1 MIDYVITFPFH
12 QEEEI
17 MKRDW
22 KRKVGVALVLALI
35 LLCVPLFAQKTK
47 ISLAGWG
54 PGEETFKPSWAMF
67 KQAFEAQN
75 PSITLELIGIPY
87 ENLRDQLIVRA
98 QSGTAPDLAQVDSAI
113 DLEMAALGFLQPL
126 DNLLSAQTKSNVMKA
141 LLDASMYK
149 GQIYALPQSPVAYV
163 LYCNTDLAKKAGF
176 SKPPATIDELTKQ
189 ATAISKL
196 GQDAKGNKLWGF
208 SPDTARWLVATYD
221 FLPFFYNFGGREF
234 DAGGNVTINSPA
246 GVATLAW
253 YQQLAKAGVLG
264 PAGSDVREMRNLFS
278 QGDIGFYVDNPGGR
292 GIIRDQSG
300 MGKDFDKYYTI
311 TTFPTKASSKH
322 LGLYYAHSFV
332 MFNQTKNPDAAAK
345 FLNFYVGDTAIQKQY
360 YQSTGQLPP
369 TNAALTDPAYDDP
382 FSKTVLAQ
390 AANVIRPLGT
400 NRPDK
405 HGQLADIVAVA
416 IQSVVVGGEDPQD
429 ALDRAASEI
438 TDLLSQ

>member
-1 MIDYVITFPFH
+1 
-12 QEEEI
+12 
-17 MKRDW
+17 MKR
-22 KRKVGVALVLALI
+22 KIGIALI
-35 LLCVPLFAQKTK
+35 LVLLIMCMPLGAQKTT

-75 PSITLELIGIPY
+75 PNITLELIGIPY
-87 ENLRDQLIVRA
+87 ENLRDQLVVRA
-98 QSGTAPDLAQVDSAI
+98 QSGTSPDLAQIDSAI
-113 DLEMAALGFLQPL
+113 DLEMAALGYLNPL
-126 DNLLSAQTKSNVMKA
+126 DDLLTPATKSSVMKS

-149 GQIYALPQSPVAYV
+149 GKIYALPQSPVAYV
-163 LYCNTDLAKKAGF
+163 LYCNTDLARKAGF
-176 SKPPATIDELTKQ
+176 TKPPATIDELTAQ

-196 GQDAKGNKLWGF
+196 GTDAKGNKVWGF
-208 SPDTARWLVATYD
+208 SPDTFRWLVATYD
-221 FLPFFYNFGGREF
+221 FLPFFYNFGGMEF
-234 DAGGNVTINSPA
+234 DDQGKVTINSSA

-253 YQQLAKAGVLG
+253 YQQLTKSGVLG

-278 QGDIGFYVDNPGGR
+278 KGDIGFYVDNPGGR

-322 LGLYYAHSFV
+322 LGLYYAHSLV
-332 MFNQTKNPDAAAK
+332 MFNQTKNASAAAR
-345 FLNFYVGDTAIQKQY
+345 FLNFYVSNTDTQKKY
-360 YQSTGQLPP
+360 YQSTGQLPA
-369 TNAALTDPAYDDP
+369 TNAALTDPAYADS

-400 NRPDK
+400 GRPDK

-416 IQSVVVGGEDPQD
+416 IQSVVVGGADPKA
-429 ALDRAASEI
+429 ALDKAASDI